1 MTAIVITSKD
11 AERIAKS
18 FAALVGPK
26 GLTRLRRKA
35 VNSVGAD
42 LRRGLLA
49 DGPTLFGTSKAAL
62 TVRGKAA
69 GPGSDDPGIPVAD
82 GPGDPRGEAQSEK
95 PAHREKGRAPVADD
109 QNASHRAPNPL
120 SVFRARGP
128 GVQIVRCRAT
138 ARTLRRRPADAGA
151 DGIRARR
158 GWRIF
163 APESLAAPGRA
174 RFAVASIEGN
184 FRPFRK
190 TEEAVT
196 IAPIETALVD
206 FIRGCLPSAVDVQAG
221 PGDWDPAYVRSLLTD
236 LPAVRI
242 VFDGGEQG
250 PETFVTM
257 KTSWAVFLAV
267 GWKGQ
272 PEPSRRQGADG
283 AYAILDVLVP
293 ALHGAKLTDPNGKK
307 LTSVDVESIENLW
320 TAALSAS
327 RMAVM
332 GSGFPLICHS
342 IRTPPTPRGG

>member
-1 MTAIVITSKD
+1 M
-11 AERIAKS
+11 
-18 FAALVGPK
+18 
-26 GLTRLRRKA
+26 
-35 VNSVGAD
+35 
-42 LRRGLLA
+42 
-49 DGPTLFGTSKAAL
+49 
-62 TVRGKAA
+62 
-69 GPGSDDPGIPVAD
+69 
-82 GPGDPRGEAQSEK
+82 
-95 PAHREKGRAPVADD
+95 
-109 QNASHRAPNPL
+109 
-120 SVFRARGP
+120 
-128 GVQIVRCRAT
+128 
-138 ARTLRRRPADAGA
+138 
-151 DGIRARR
+151 
-158 GWRIF
+158 
-163 APESLAAPGRA
+163 
-174 RFAVASIEGN
+174 
-184 FRPFRK
+184 
-190 TEEAVT
+190 T

-327 RMAVM
+327 RMAVY
-332 GSGFPLICHS
+332 GIGISLDLPFDSDPADAKGRLDDFLEAGVEFELPDDPAADL
-342 IRTPPTPRGG
+342 PDGDFDLPQ